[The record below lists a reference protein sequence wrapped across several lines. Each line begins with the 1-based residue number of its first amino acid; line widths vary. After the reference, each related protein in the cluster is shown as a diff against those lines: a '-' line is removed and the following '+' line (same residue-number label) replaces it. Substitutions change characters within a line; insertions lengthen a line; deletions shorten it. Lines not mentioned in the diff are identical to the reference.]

1 METSQSIS
9 HNQHNTKQCEEVGR
23 ESFLGYCLSA
33 ALVLL
38 PLDVQA
44 RMNVKQIWNA
54 LKSSKNLNYASMIL
68 LALAARA
75 VAVLKV
81 FISTRRVNARLFVGM
96 ALVGIITPLADV
108 FYTWLPAGR
117 VPESEWYYESWYW
130 LFLCLGPY
138 IALLSFCVGTMFI
151 LLPNA
156 FDKRS
161 YFFIVPIG
169 FALAKIVWLWQV
181 TNHDEYLQ
189 VPPIAFFIYSFGFVA
204 LMLVL
209 SNYLAWRKYHRA
221 DSFPKRMDGLCQIAD
236 MNDPVQKAFAT
247 TWQEMKLKNY

>member
-1 METSQSIS
+1 
-9 HNQHNTKQCEEVGR
+9 
-23 ESFLGYCLSA
+23 
-33 ALVLL
+33 
-38 PLDVQA
+38 
-44 RMNVKQIWNA
+44 MNVKQTWSA
-54 LKSSKNLNYASMIL
+54 LKSSKNLNYALTIL
-68 LALAARA
+68 LAHADR
-75 VAVLKV
+75 VGAVLKV

-96 ALVGIITPLADV
+96 ALVGIITPLADIC
-108 FYTWLPAGR
+108 YTWLPAGR

-138 IALLSFCVGTMFI
+138 IALLSFCIGTMFI

-156 FDKRS
+156 YDKRS

-189 VPPIAFFIYSFGFVA
+189 VPPIAFYIYSFAFVA
-204 LMLVL
+204 LILTL

-221 DSFPKRMDGLCQIAD
+221 DAHNKRMDGLCQIAN
-236 MNDPVQKAFAT
+236 MSDPVQAGFVNTWKEIKA
-247 TWQEMKLKNY
+247 KNY